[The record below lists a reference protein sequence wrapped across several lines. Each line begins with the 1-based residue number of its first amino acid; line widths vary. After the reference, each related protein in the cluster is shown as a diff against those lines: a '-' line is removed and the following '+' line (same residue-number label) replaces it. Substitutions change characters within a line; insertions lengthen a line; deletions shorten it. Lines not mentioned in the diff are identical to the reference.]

1 MKFDASGAF
10 ERTWGKD
17 VAVGGGTGFEVCTAN
32 CKAGV
37 DGIADGETQGVEDVA
52 VSPDGLAVYVTD
64 NGNRRVSQYAPD
76 GTFVRDFGSA
86 GTGAGEFNR
95 PQWITVAPSGD
106 VYVTETSNGRTSQFT
121 AVGDFVR
128 AFGVDVDEGGG
139 TGFETCTVD
148 CKDAASGGPE
158 GIGVTAAG
166 EVYVA
171 DPDEDRIDRI
181 SSTGAYLGSFAGEGS
196 GASTIVNPQSIDVGP
211 GDELLVTQ
219 TADPSAVFRFS
230 AGLTVIDS
238 FDPGP
243 VFQDDPSDAAFGL
256 VGSTSVAYVS
266 QRNRDRVVGYAIGGA
281 PGVAAPTPA
290 PPPAPAPTPVPAK
303 PVLAPLPKVAAVIV
317 QPSAKQCVSRRNFR
331 IRLKQPKGF
340 TLKSAT
346 VSLNGKRVA
355 TRSGKRVTAP
365 VDLRGLPKGR
375 FTVKIAVT
383 LTDGRKI
390 TSSRR
395 YKTCVP
401 KRR

>member
-1 MKFDASGAF
+1 VKFDASGAF

-17 VAVGGGTGFEVCTAN
+17 VAVGGGTGFEVCTTV

-64 NGNRRVSQYAPD
+64 DGNRRVSQYAPD

-86 GTGAGEFNR
+86 GTGPGEFNR
-95 PQWITVAPSGD
+95 PQWIAVGPSGD
-106 VYVTETSNGRTSQFT
+106 VYVTETSNARISQFT
-121 AVGDFVR
+121 AVGAFVR

-148 CKDAASGGPE
+148 CQPAASGGPA
-158 GIGVTAAG
+158 GISATSTG
-166 EVYVA
+166 ELYVA
-171 DPDEDRIDRI
+171 DPDVDRVDRI
-181 SSTGAYLGSFAGEGS
+181 SSAGAYLGAFAGEGS
-196 GASTIVNPQSIDVGP
+196 GAGTIVNPQSVDVSAS
-211 GDELLVTQ
+211 DEVLVTQ
-219 TADPSAVFRFS
+219 SAGTQSIFRFA
-230 AGLTVIDS
+230 AGPVFLES
-238 FDPGP
+238 FDPGIEVP
-243 VFQDDPSDAAFGL
+243 DNPTAAAFGPA
-256 VGSTSVAYVS
+256 GVAYVS
-266 QRNRDRVVGYAIGGA
+266 QRGRDRVVRYGLGA
-281 PGVAAPTPA
+281 APVVPPTPA
-290 PPPAPAPTPVPAK
+290 PAPAPAPAPTPAPAK
-303 PVLAPLPKVAAVIV
+303 PALATLPKVASVIV

-340 TLKSAT
+340 TLKSAS
-346 VSLNGKRVA
+346 VSVDGRRVA

-383 LTDGRKI
+383 LTDGRKV

-395 YKTCVP
+395 YRTCAP